1 MTVTL
6 LEQSDDSLVARCR
19 AGEPDAWRTLVE
31 RYSRYVYGI
40 CSQGYQIVDEEAED
54 VFQDVFVRA
63 YEHLDHLRD
72 DQAIRPWLAQT
83 TRRLCVDHV
92 RSRRH
97 DHPGELIESAEVD
110 AVLETLDEA
119 LLVREALERLSP
131 ECQDVLD
138 RFFAR
143 DESYRTIA
151 EQLGLASGTVASRIS
166 RCLQRLRDE
175 VDASDQ
181 VMGRKSSRTT
191 SSRYED
197 DES

>member
-1 MTVTL
+1 MTL
-6 LEQSDDSLVARCR
+6 LEQSDASLVARCR

-31 RYSRYVYGI
+31 RYSRYVYAI

-119 LLVREALERLSP
+119 LLAREALERLSP

>member
-1 MTVTL
+1 MTL
-6 LEQSDDSLVARCR
+6 LEQSDASLVARCR

-31 RYSRYVYGI
+31 RYSRYVYAI